1 MIPTTPQTVGLIK
14 NELQR
19 WCKKVH
25 KQDFRFYSGNS
36 FKDVKTVICMPRSK
50 PSNSGI
56 HVTHSIYRQNI
67 LPSKVKQVQNYKH
80 YLIRYPGLAGKKV
93 TV

>member
-1 MIPTTPQTVGLIK
+1 MMPPTPQTVGLTK

-25 KQDFRFYSGNS
+25 KQNFRFYSGLFHGHQDS
-36 FKDVKTVICMPRSK
+36 PRSE
-50 PSNSGI
+50 PGNSGI
-56 HVTHSIYRQNI
+56 HITHSIYRQDI
-67 LPSKVKQVQNYKH
+67 LPSKVKQVQNYKR

-93 TV
+93 TA